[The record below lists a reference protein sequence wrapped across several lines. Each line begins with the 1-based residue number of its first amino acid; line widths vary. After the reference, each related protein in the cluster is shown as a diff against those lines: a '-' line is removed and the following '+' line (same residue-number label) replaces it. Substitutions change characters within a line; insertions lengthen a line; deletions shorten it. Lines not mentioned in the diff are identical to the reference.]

1 MYSSVAINRSQRDS
15 FSQLGARAFLS
26 DRAKMCSCDLKVQK
40 NTANTHKAV
49 RKKKYCVTKE
59 LQKRAERIVA
69 KKIEYVFHDEFDME
83 DACDQILG
91 PLQELCT
98 ELNPDSEHDFSA
110 SSSEYVAL
118 YTVPLLEKEHESIL
132 FKGMNYLKYRA
143 AILRDSID
151 LKSPCIGLLDR
162 IEQML
167 KDAQQLRNYIIQA
180 NLRLVVSIAKNLSD
194 RANLFD
200 DLISDAHLPLI
211 RAVEIFDVGR
221 GNRFSTYGTWAVRN
235 YLFRSTKKG
244 RKYRKMFQNSVEP
257 VALGL
262 TDYRSTQR
270 SEESYHAIIQGVLQ
284 KVMNSLDEREQWILK
299 RRFGLHH
306 SNTPQKFREIAE
318 DLGVSTERVRQL
330 TIRSLQRLREVAEEQ
345 NLDIPEFI

>member
-1 MYSSVAINRSQRDS
+1 MYRSTTINRSQIDS
-15 FSQLGARAFLS
+15 FSQLGVRAFRN
-26 DRAKMCSCDLKVQK
+26 DRAKMCPCDLKVAKKADTQ
-40 NTANTHKAV
+40 KAV

-59 LQKRAERIVA
+59 LQQRAEKIFT
-69 KKIEYVFHDEFDME
+69 KKIEYVFNDGFELQ
-83 DACDQILG
+83 DACDQILA

-98 ELNPDSEHDFSA
+98 ALNPESEYDSMA
-110 SSSEYVAL
+110 PSSEYIAL
-118 YTVPLLEKEHESIL
+118 YSVPLLEKEQEFIL

-143 AILRDSID
+143 AMLRDSID
-151 LKSPCIGLLDR
+151 LKSPCIGVLDR
-162 IEQML
+162 IEQKL
-167 KDAQQLRNYIIQA
+167 KDAQRLRNYIIQA
-180 NLRLVVSIAKNLSD
+180 NLRLVVSIAKKLTD

-200 DLISDAHLPLI
+200 DLVSDAHLPLI

-244 RKYRKMFQNSVEP
+244 RKYRKTFQNGVEP

-262 TDYRSTQR
+262 TDYRTTQR
-270 SEESYHAIIQGVLQ
+270 SEESYHTIIQGVLLR
-284 KVMNSLDEREQWILK
+284 VLDTLDEREQLILK

-306 SNTPQKFREIAE
+306 SKTPQKFREIAE

-330 TIRSLQRLREVAEEQ
+330 TIRSLERMRQAAEDQ
-345 NLDIPEFI
+345 NLEIPEII